1 MTAQEC
7 KIFSEESILFCLS
20 ELKSD
25 FMDFD
30 RVISR
35 SELDRMAKTA
45 SRIPL
50 AQSEGDHLVDIGGT
64 IMWLPIYSRLLH
76 YKRISLV
83 SAPGFFTWSVYGG
96 KFDEMRLKRDFGC
109 NYVPANVDVTA
120 FGIASGTATCVV
132 CFEVLEH
139 LQGDPMHVVS
149 EANRVLAD
157 GGLFYITTPNV
168 LFSENLVRYYFGGHP
183 FLWAAYTNCYG
194 DRHNREYT
202 PFELIKLLEAGGF
215 TVDQLETLTI
225 SQYGGLFRLAGMLLS
240 LFPAV
245 TGRVP
250 LNMRREY
257 SHVRARRSGPVRER
271 YPTFLYDLFGEKSV
285 MKGVPYEG
293 F

>member
-1 MTAQEC
+1 
-7 KIFSEESILFCLS
+7 
-20 ELKSD
+20 
-25 FMDFD
+25 
-30 RVISR
+30 
-35 SELDRMAKTA
+35 
-45 SRIPL
+45 
-50 AQSEGDHLVDIGGT
+50 
-64 IMWLPIYSRLLH
+64 
-76 YKRISLV
+76 
-83 SAPGFFTWSVYGG
+83 
-96 KFDEMRLKRDFGC
+96 
-109 NYVPANVDVTA
+109 VTT
-120 FGIASGTATCVV
+120 FGIASGVATCVV
-132 CFEVLEH
+132 CFELLEH
-139 LQGDPMHVVS
+139 LQGDPMHLVS

-183 FLWAAYTNCYG
+183 FLWSAYTAGYG

-225 SQYGGLFRLAGMLLS
+225 YQYGNFLHRLAQMLLS

-250 LNMRREY
+250 LSMRGQF

-271 YPTFLYDLFGEKSV
+271 YPTFLYDLGGEKGV
-285 MKGVPYEG
+285 MKGVGHEG